1 MSTGICIFTDCNRI
15 LSDGVCSVVSTF
27 FELVF
32 CGAEFSLPLETETKI
47 PTSKT
52 TFTIISAKHALAF
65 VVYRKPRDED
75 EAARL
80 EPIVVVVS
88 DPAVQKPCFII

>member
-1 MSTGICIFTDCNRI
+1 MSTF
-15 LSDGVCSVVSTF
+15 V
-27 FELVF
+27 ELVF
-32 CGAEFSLPLETETKI
+32 CGAELALPPGTETKI

-52 TFTIISAKHALAF
+52 AFTIINAKHALPF
-65 VVYRKPRDED
+65 FVYRNPRDED

-80 EPIVVVVS
+80 EPIAVVVS

>member
-1 MSTGICIFTDCNRI
+1 MSTGICIFTSCNRI
-15 LSDGVCSVVSTF
+15 LSDRVCSVVSTF
-27 FELVF
+27 VELVF
-32 CGAEFSLPLETETKI
+32 CGAELALPPDTETKI

-52 TFTIISAKHALAF
+52 AFTIINAKHALPF
-65 VVYRKPRDED
+65 FVYRNPRDED

-80 EPIVVVVS
+80 EPIAVVVS